1 MKQSP
6 TITKAT
12 IDLDEEGYRLTMS
25 ISDGNSFENLSVKNT
40 AAKLKEYVGEF
51 STNDLMF
58 AGLSK
63 AMANAVMAFK

>member
-1 MKQSP
+1 MKTSP

-12 IDLDEEGYRLTMS
+12 VTLDEAGYRIAMS

-40 AAKLKEYVGEF
+40 AEKLNGYGVAY
-51 STNDLMF
+51 SANDLMF

-63 AMANAVMAFK
+63 SMANAVMAFN